1 MKIQKITVMAFA
13 VAIITML
20 LWCNEHPKSSGTKG
34 ELSPE
39 NPEKTSIA
47 VDKEA
52 TAMPY
57 KQGAETKNNLIGI
70 ISAIYS
76 APVHLYG
83 RVEDEAG
90 KPISGALI
98 KYSLNDKYFK
108 DGTKGT
114 TTSDGNGNFVIQ
126 GNGASVYVHV
136 QKQGYYRIPERSYGS
151 IRANQVT
158 SPEMPAIFVL
168 KAAGQPQILVGNAVE
183 RGHVPVDGTPKEIHL
198 SRKKLVMAG
207 SGHLR
212 VEVWV
217 TAVQPGQHRGFQWKC
232 RLSVPGGGLAERSDP
247 MNFMAPSEGYESSF
261 EFSMPAN
268 TSADAEWRRSI
279 EKQFYV
285 RLPDNTHARG
295 RLYLTID
302 HDLALVSFDSFWNQ
316 SPTESRNLE
325 AGANEFGK
333 AL

>member
-1 MKIQKITVMAFA
+1 MKRKIAAAVFA
-13 VAIITML
+13 GVVITIL
-20 LWCNEHPKSSGTKG
+20 LWSNENPKPSVTRG
-34 ELSPE
+34 ELSPD

-47 VDKEA
+47 VGEKA
-52 TAMPY
+52 TALPY
-57 KQGAETKNNLIGI
+57 KQGAETKNNIIGI

-76 APVHLYG
+76 SPVNLYG

-90 KPISGALI
+90 SPISGALI

-114 TTSDGNGNFVIQ
+114 TASDGNGNFIIQ

-151 IRANQVT
+151 VRANQST

-168 KAAGQPQILVGNAVE
+168 KVAGQPQILVGNAVE

-217 TAVQPGQHRGFQWKC
+217 TAVQPGQRRGFQWKC
-232 RLSVPGGGLAERSDP
+232 RLSVPGGGLTERSDH
-247 MNFMAPSEGYESSF
+247 MSFMAPSEGYESSV

-268 TSADAEWRRSI
+268 TSSDAEWRRSI
-279 EKQFYV
+279 EKQFFV

>member
-1 MKIQKITVMAFA
+1 MKIKKITAMAFA
-13 VAIITML
+13 VAVITMI
-20 LWCNEHPKSSGTKG
+20 LWRNEYPKTSGIQG

-39 NPEKTSIA
+39 NSEKTSIA
-47 VDKEA
+47 VNEEEM
-52 TAMPY
+52 TPPS
-57 KQGAETKNNLIGI
+57 KQGVETKKNLIEI

-76 APVHLYG
+76 APVHLHG
-83 RVEDEAG
+83 RVEDESG
-90 KPISGALI
+90 RPISGALI

-114 TTSDGNGNFVIQ
+114 TMSDRNGKFTVQ

-136 QKQGYYRIPERSYGS
+136 QKQGYYRIAERSYGS
-151 IRANQVT
+151 IGANQPT
-158 SPEMPAIFVL
+158 SPEMPAVFVL

-198 SRKKLVMAG
+198 SRKKLVMEGA
-207 SGHLR
+207 GHLR

-217 TAVQPGQHRGFQWKC
+217 TAVQPGQRRGFQWKC

-247 MNFMAPSEGYESSF
+247 MSFMAPSEGYEPSV
-261 EFSMPAN
+261 EYSMPAN
-268 TSADAEWRRSI
+268 TSPDTEWRRSI
-279 EKQFYV
+279 ERQFYLK
-285 RLPDNTHARG
+285 LPDRTYARG

-316 SPTESRNLE
+316 NEKESRNLE

-333 AL
+333 AR